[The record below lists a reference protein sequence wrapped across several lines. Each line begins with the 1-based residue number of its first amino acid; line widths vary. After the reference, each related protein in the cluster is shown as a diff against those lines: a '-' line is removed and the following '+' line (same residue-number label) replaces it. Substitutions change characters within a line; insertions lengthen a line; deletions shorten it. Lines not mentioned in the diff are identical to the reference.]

1 MSTKRSWVLGATG
14 QKQYSWT
21 TRRSVDLGVGRVTH
35 SFLVI
40 PECPAPLLGRDLLT
54 KLGAQITFNPE
65 GPTVTKDG
73 KPVTVLTM
81 RLEDEHRLFEAKAEP
96 TDISE
101 WLKRI
106 PGVWAETAGMGLANQ
121 QPPLIIE
128 LKASA
133 SPVAVRQYPMS
144 KEAREG
150 IRPHIMRLLENG
162 ILVKCKSSWNT
173 PLLPVRKP
181 GTGDYRP
188 VQDLR
193 EVNKR
198 VQDLH
203 PTVPNPYNLLSSL
216 PPDRTFYSV
225 IDLKDAFFSLR
236 LHPSSQ
242 HIFAFE
248 WTDPESGTTGQLT
261 WTRLPQGFKNS
272 PTLFDEALHQDLAHF
287 KASHPQVTVLQYV
300 DDLLLASSS
309 LEDCHKSTE
318 DLLRELA
325 ALGYRASAKKA
336 QLCQLQTLKWDRCCI
351 PVRRFWQM
359 KLEFG
364 ETSKTGLSQKP
375 R

>member
-193 EVNKR
+193 EVNK
-198 VQDLH
+198 
-203 PTVPNPYNLLSSL
+203 
-216 PPDRTFYSV
+216 
-225 IDLKDAFFSLR
+225 
-236 LHPSSQ
+236 
-242 HIFAFE
+242 
-248 WTDPESGTTGQLT
+248 
-261 WTRLPQGFKNS
+261 
-272 PTLFDEALHQDLAHF
+272 
-287 KASHPQVTVLQYV
+287 
-300 DDLLLASSS
+300 
-309 LEDCHKSTE
+309 
-318 DLLRELA
+318 
-325 ALGYRASAKKA
+325 
-336 QLCQLQTLKWDRCCI
+336 
-351 PVRRFWQM
+351 
-359 KLEFG
+359 
-364 ETSKTGLSQKP
+364 
-375 R
+375 